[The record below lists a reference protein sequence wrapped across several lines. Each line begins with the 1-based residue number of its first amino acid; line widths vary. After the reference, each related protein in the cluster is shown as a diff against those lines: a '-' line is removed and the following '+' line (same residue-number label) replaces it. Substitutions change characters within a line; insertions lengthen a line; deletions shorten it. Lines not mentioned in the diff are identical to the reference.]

1 MRTLLILTA
10 TAAALSA
17 CAADTAGQNRYA
29 TDTERLARDCEARG
43 GILAPT
49 GAVTGRP
56 QTENVCK
63 ITGGPSG
70 RIPPSS

>member
-1 MRTLLILTA
+1 MRAVLILA
-10 TAAALSA
+10 AAAAALSA
-17 CAADTAGQNRYA
+17 CASEGAPIAGYNDELRQL
-29 TDTERLARDCEARG
+29 ERDCTARG

-49 GAVTGRP
+49 GAQTGRP

-70 RIPPSS
+70 RIPPAH